1 MPDYIEQIEKFTLP
15 VVATRDLVAFPQIT
29 VEFEAGSDGNRAAV
43 TSAQSGNGLVFIV
56 SARPSEEITPD
67 KFHTVGTVARI
78 IGTKLEDDE
87 LHISAEGLYRASLLS
102 SESVGP
108 HYRAT
113 VLAKT
118 VVMSDSGVRSEAYVR
133 EARKAYRKVAGFFPR
148 LSDDMTVAVDS
159 IDDPALLAD
168 YLAAN
173 VMIRHADKQKIL
185 EAFEPM
191 RRIELT
197 VTLLYREAELLEC
210 EFEIHKKVHARI
222 SDGQRERYL
231 REQLTT
237 IKEEL
242 GEFDDEDEYYAK
254 ILMAGLPREVEEKLL
269 RENERM
275 AKSPFGSA
283 EAGVLRNYL
292 DVCLELPWK
301 KETADRTDI
310 PYAKKVLEAD
320 HDGMEKVKERILQY
334 LAVKKLTPELKN
346 QIICLV
352 GPPGTGKTSIA
363 RSIAKAMNRKYVR
376 VSLGGVHDEADIRGH
391 RKTYVGA
398 MPGRIIDAMT
408 RAKVKN
414 PLMLLD
420 EIDKVGKDSRGDP
433 TSALLEVLDPEQN
446 KFFRDH
452 FVELPFDLSD
462 CLFICTANTLET
474 IPRPLIDRMEII
486 ELTSYT
492 RREKLMIAKN
502 HLIKKQAKRHGLDGR
517 SLRITD
523 DAVYELID
531 YYTRESGVRNLERE
545 LAAVCRHAAM
555 MIVDGGAKRVTV
567 TPDVIGKMLGARKVM
582 PEKLAAENEVG
593 VVNGLAYT
601 EVGGDLLKI
610 EVAVLEGSGKIELT
624 GSLGDVMKESARTA
638 ISYIRSIARE
648 YGIDPDFYKKNDLH
662 LHFPEGAVPKDGPSA
677 GIAIVT
683 ATVSALTGR
692 AVYRDIAMTGEVTLR
707 GRVLAIGGLREKTMA
722 AYAAGIKRVIIPADN
737 LCNLPDIDPEARENL
752 EFIPVRSA
760 SEVLSAALCPVI
772 KQTEKPVAERK
783 TADIAVEKTSKGD
796 NCRA

>member
-1 MPDYIEQIEKFTLP
+1 MPEYIEQIEKISLP
-15 VVATRDLVAFPQIT
+15 IVVTRDIVAFPQIT
-29 VEFEAGSDGNRAAV
+29 VEFDASSENNRAAV
-43 TSAQSGNGLVFIV
+43 AAAQSGNGLVFV
-56 SARPSEEITPD
+56 ASARLGERVLPD
-67 KFHTVGTVARI
+67 KIHTVGTVSRI
-78 IGTKLEDDE
+78 ISVKSDE
-87 LHISAEGLYRASLLS
+87 NELNLTVEGLHRASLLS
-102 SESVGP
+102 SEKTGGYQSASV
-108 HYRAT
+108 
-113 VLAKT
+113 LSKT
-118 VVMSDSGVRSEAYVR
+118 VVMNDGGVRAEACVR
-133 EARKAYRKVAGFFPR
+133 EARAAYEKVAVFFPR
-148 LSDDMTVAVDS
+148 MSEEIATAVRAINDVS
-159 IDDPALLAD
+159 LLAD

-173 VMIRHADKQKIL
+173 VMIRQEDKQKIL
-185 EAFEPM
+185 ECFEPM
-191 RRIELT
+191 RRIELAA
-197 VTLLYREAELLEC
+197 TLLYNEAELLEC
-210 EFEIHKKVHARI
+210 ELEIHKKVHARI

-231 REQLTT
+231 REQLAT

-242 GEFDDEDEYYAK
+242 GEYDDEDEYFVK
-254 ILMAGLPREVEEKLL
+254 IMAAGLPKEIEDKLL

-275 AKSPFGSA
+275 AKAPFGSA

-292 DVCLELPWK
+292 DVCLELPWNS
-301 KETADRTDI
+301 ETADRTDI
-310 PYAKKVLEAD
+310 AYAKRVLEAD
-320 HDGMEKVKERILQY
+320 HDGMEKVKERVLQY

-363 RSIAKAMNRKYVR
+363 RSVAKAMNRTYVR

-398 MPGRIIDAMT
+398 MPGRIIDALT

-462 CLFICTANTLET
+462 CLFICTANSLDT

-486 ELTSYT
+486 ELSSYT

-517 SLRITD
+517 RLRFTD
-523 DAVYELID
+523 EAVYELID
-531 YYTRESGVRNLERE
+531 RYTRESGVRNLERE
-545 LAAVCRHAAM
+545 IAAVCRHAAM
-555 MIVDGGAKRVTV
+555 MIVDKGMGRVTV
-567 TPDVIGKMLGARKVM
+567 TPAIIEKMLGARKVN

-610 EVAVLEGSGKIELT
+610 EVAVLEGTGKLELT
-624 GSLGDVMKESARTA
+624 GSLGDVMKESAKTA
-638 ISYIRSIARE
+638 VSYIRSIARE
-648 YGIDPDFYKKNDLH
+648 YGIDPDFYKNRDLH

-692 AVYRDIAMTGEVTLR
+692 AVQRDLAMTGEVTLR

-722 AYAAGIKRVIIPADN
+722 AYAAGVKRVIIPADN
-737 LCNLPDIDPEARENL
+737 ICNLPDIDPEARENL
-752 EFIPVRSA
+752 EFIPVRSV
-760 SEVLSAALCPVI
+760 SEVLAAALCPVI
-772 KQTEKPVAERK
+772 KQAERPVAERK
-783 TADIAVEKTSKGD
+783 TADLPMEKTSKGD

>member
-15 VVATRDLVAFPQIT
+15 VITTKDFVVFPRISVDFAAATDT
-29 VEFEAGSDGNRAAV
+29 NRAA
-43 TSAQSGNGLVFIV
+43 AAAAEAGNGLIFIV
-56 SARPSEEITPD
+56 LVRPGEAVSPD
-67 KFHTVGTVARI
+67 KFYTVGTVARV
-78 IGTKLEDDE
+78 KSARYDDDGVH
-87 LHISAEGLYRASLLS
+87 LSVEGLSRAAVLS
-102 SESVGP
+102 AESVGT
-108 HYRAT
+108 HFQAT

-118 VVMSDSGVRSEAYVR
+118 VALADSGIRGEAFIRQAREAYG
-133 EARKAYRKVAGFFPR
+133 KVATYFPR
-148 LSDDMTVAVDS
+148 MEEEVNEAFET
-159 IDDPALLAD
+159 IDDPSLIADFLAS
-168 YLAAN
+168 N
-173 VMIRHADKQKIL
+173 VMVRREDKQKVL
-185 EAFEPM
+185 EVFDPM
-191 RRIELT
+191 RRIELV
-197 VTLLYREAELLEC
+197 VTMLYRQAQLLEC
-210 EFEIHKKVHARI
+210 EFEIHKKVHANI
-222 SDGQRERYL
+222 SENQRERYL
-231 REQLTT
+231 REQLAVV
-237 IKEEL
+237 KEEL
-242 GEFDDEDEYYAK
+242 GDFDDEDEYLLK
-254 ILMAGLPREVEEKLL
+254 IITALLPKEVEEKLI

-275 AKSPFGSA
+275 AKASFGSA

-292 DVCLELPWK
+292 DVCLELPWT
-301 KETADRTDI
+301 KETAERTDI
-310 PYAKKVLEAD
+310 AYAKKVLEAD

-334 LAVKKLTPELKN
+334 LAVKKLTPELRN

-363 RSIAKAMNRKYVR
+363 RSIAKSMNRKYVR

-398 MPGRIIDAMT
+398 MPGRIIDALN
-408 RAKVKN
+408 RAGVKN

-502 HLIKKQAKRHGLDGR
+502 HLIKKQTKRHGLDGR
-517 SLRITD
+517 RLRFTD
-523 DAVYELID
+523 EAVYELID

-545 LAAVCRHAAM
+545 IAAVCRHAAM
-555 MIVDGGAKRVTV
+555 MIVGESVKRIVV
-567 TPDVIGKMLGARKVM
+567 TPDVVGKMLGARKVM
-582 PEKLAAENEVG
+582 PERLAAENEVG

-601 EVGGDLLKI
+601 EVGGDLLKV

-624 GSLGDVMKESARTA
+624 GSLGDVMKESAKTA
-638 ISYIRSIARE
+638 ISYIRSIARD

-683 ATVSALTGR
+683 AIVSALTGR

-737 LCNLPDIDPEARENL
+737 LCNLPDIDPEARESL

-772 KQTEKPVAERK
+772 KQGETTSAEPKTAEIPAEKPA
-783 TADIAVEKTSKGD
+783 KGD
-796 NCRA
+796 DCRA

>member
-1 MPDYIEQIEKFTLP
+1 MSGHIEHIDNYNLP
-15 VVATRDLVAFPQIT
+15 VIATRDIVAFPHIS
-29 VEFEAGSDGNRAAV
+29 VEFDAASEQNRAAAEAAL
-43 TSAQSGNGLVFIV
+43 SANNLVFIV
-56 SARPSEEITPD
+56 SARPENEFTTE
-67 KFHTVGTVARI
+67 KFHAVGTISRI
-78 IGTKLEDDE
+78 SATKTEDDE
-87 LHISAEGLYRASLLS
+87 MHISAEGLLRASLIS
-102 SESVGP
+102 AENVGAY
-108 HYRAT
+108 YRAE
-113 VLAKT
+113 VVAKIA
-118 VVMSDSGVRSEAYVR
+118 MLSGANTRAEAY
-133 EARKAYRKVAGFFPR
+133 ARQARAAYKKIASFFPR
-148 LSDDMTVAVDS
+148 MSDEITQAVES
-159 IDDPALLAD
+159 IEDISLLAD

-173 VMIRHADKQKIL
+173 VMVRQEDKQKML
-185 EAFEPM
+185 EIYDPM
-191 RRIELT
+191 KRIELA
-197 VTLLYREAELLEC
+197 VTLLYREAELLEY
-210 EFEIHKKVHARI
+210 EFDIHKKVHARI

-231 REQLTT
+231 REQLAT

-242 GEFDDEDEYYAK
+242 GDFDDVDEYLAK
-254 ILMAGLPREVEEKLL
+254 IAAADLPAEIAEKLL

-301 KETADRTDI
+301 KATLDRTDI

-334 LAVKKLTPELKN
+334 LAVKKLTPELRN

-398 MPGRIIDAMT
+398 MPGRIIDALT
-408 RAKVKN
+408 RAGVKN

-462 CLFICTANTLET
+462 CLFICTANTLDT

-517 SLRITD
+517 RLRFTD
-523 DAVYELID
+523 EAVYELID

-545 LAAVCRHAAM
+545 IAAVCRHAAM
-555 MIVDGGAKRVTV
+555 TIVDGEVKRIVV
-567 TPDVIGKMLGARKVM
+567 TPDTVGKMLGARKVM
-582 PEKLAAENEVG
+582 PEKLATENEIG

-610 EVAVLEGSGKIELT
+610 EAAVLEGTGKIELT

-692 AVYRDIAMTGEVTLR
+692 AVHRDIAMTGEVTLR

-760 SEVLSAALCPVI
+760 AEVLSAALCHVI
-772 KQTEKPVAERK
+772 KQSERPLPERK
-783 TADIAVEKTSKGD
+783 TADILMEKTSKGD